1 MSPIAIKIRSRFPRL
16 WREEVRHAR
25 ADPEEC
31 RLAED
36 GGGAKDRSRGSR
48 SAKVSALDFQ
58 TRLHEAVFIYARLF
72 AIVAVTKL
80 REHWDETN
88 SKVMQRK
95 TQLDMMLGDSKEYE
109 AKRNAV
115 EVWLSRMETRLERMR
130 AVGHTADVLAMQ
142 LEEQKVRRSSSLP
155 RCSCDNRV
163 WPFGLF
169 SAAREKSVPLRG
181 IKARQKAATR
191 LISSIIRIA
200 LSDLRPLAA
209 LIASSVAGTR
219 TVASIKLRL
228 AGCVDRNDE
237 MERVNRRVEAEIHP
251 RSWIS
256 VASRLKKTRSFGPRR
271 LSGVLAFFH
280 FRYNDAAYF
289 AASSS
294 RIRGTDIERVRRRLE
309 SS

>member
-1 MSPIAIKIRSRFPRL
+1 MSLIAIKIRSRFPRL

-48 SAKVSALDFQ
+48 SAKVSALRFSDAS
-58 TRLHEAVFIYARLF
+58 TRSGVYLRAPF

-142 LEEQKVRRSSSLP
+142 LEEQKVRRSPSSSLP
-155 RCSCDNRV
+155 RCSCSGNRV

-169 SAAREKSVPLRG
+169 SAAREKSAPLRG

-191 LISSIIRIA
+191 LISSIIR
-200 LSDLRPLAA
+200 S
-209 LIASSVAGTR
+209 
-219 TVASIKLRL
+219 
-228 AGCVDRNDE
+228 
-237 MERVNRRVEAEIHP
+237 
-251 RSWIS
+251 
-256 VASRLKKTRSFGPRR
+256 
-271 LSGVLAFFH
+271 AF
-280 FRYNDAAYF
+280 
-289 AASSS
+289 
-294 RIRGTDIERVRRRLE
+294 
-309 SS
+309 